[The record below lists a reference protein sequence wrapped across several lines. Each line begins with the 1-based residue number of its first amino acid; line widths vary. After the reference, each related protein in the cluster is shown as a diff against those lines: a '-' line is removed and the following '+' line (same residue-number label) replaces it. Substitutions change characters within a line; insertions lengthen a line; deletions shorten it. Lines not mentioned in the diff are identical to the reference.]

1 MANFALVAYI
11 KNFEL
16 CNNVKT
22 IDTYHLILH
31 PCQNLIISVYFI
43 GIQKLY
49 KDVLVWNFQVIIE
62 QSH

>member
-1 MANFALVAYI
+1 MANFASGAYI
-11 KNFEL
+11 KNLEL
-16 CNNVKT
+16 CNNAKI

-49 KDVLVWNFQVIIE
+49 KDVVVWSLRVIIE